1 MEELGLKVETLNKS
15 LYVSSPL
22 KTRVS
27 VKWICRNFEL
37 EIFRILLIMDLKVMD
52 MTEFD
57 VILMMDWLMAHRV
70 IIDCDRRRVTSY
82 TRDGVCV
89 VLQGNKHN
97 VLTQI
102 VYDSMW
108 HGQLRGWLASLTLE
122 DEVRKNVS
130 LPRVVYQYED
140 VFPDELSRLPSTV
153 PAPPP
158 PPPPPLRDV
167 DFCVELNLSTS
178 PISMTPHRM
187 ALVGLLIRATVG

>member
-37 EIFRILLIMDLKVMD
+37 EIFRIPLIMDLKVMD

-57 VILMMDWLMAHRV
+57 VILRMDWLMAHRV
-70 IIDCDRRRVTSY
+70 IIDCDRKRVTSY

-102 VYDSMW
+102 MYDSMW
-108 HGQLRGWLASLTLE
+108 HGQLRGWLACLTLE

-140 VFPDELSRLPSTV
+140 VFPDELSRLPS
-153 PAPPP
+153 PARLPP

-167 DFCVELNLSTS
+167 DFCVELHLGTS

-187 ALVGLLIRATVG
+187 VLVGLLIRATVG